1 MFGAFRDAEKENAG
15 AVGWWACRG
24 SDKYGPNGI
33 CAVVGSHFEDGRHH
47 RRSSV
52 DCVTAPSAAL
62 SGVVADDIGDNTF
75 PAAARERNIIHQRFI
90 IIQHHPTASLMADDN
105 PIIKRGTR
113 RSRTTI
119 IRYGR
124 NSNVDIK
131 IADNNWKRN
140 LGDVSSAGD
149 GSTSVRTPPLYFIS
163 PDGGGE
169 EKEPLSWRV
178 VGQWL

>member
-1 MFGAFRDAEKENAG
+1 MFGAFREAEKENAG

-24 SDKYGPNGI
+24 SDKYGI
-33 CAVVGSHFEDGRHH
+33 WAVVGSHFEDGRHH

-52 DCVTAPSAAL
+52 DCVTAPSAAAL

-105 PIIKRGTR
+105 PMIMRRTR

-119 IRYGR
+119 ILYGR
-124 NSNVDIK
+124 NSNVLLRKLTI
-131 IADNNWKRN
+131 IGNGIFCW
-140 LGDVSSAGD
+140 
-149 GSTSVRTPPLYFIS
+149 
-163 PDGGGE
+163 
-169 EKEPLSWRV
+169 
-178 VGQWL
+178 